1 MYTYNYGYLNA
12 ILLMLCFASAAHAQ
26 SDTAFIH
33 RVAADTST
41 SQLSMDAVYDRPFL
55 TAGKLPIAIGG
66 YFEANS
72 EYASTDGISD
82 GLSFQF
88 RRMSLFLSST
98 ISQKIRFLAELEFED
113 GTSEINLEYASM
125 DVAFHPAINFK
136 AGILLNPIGTFNQ
149 NHDGPKWEF
158 VDRPISSTTVLP
170 ATLSTA
176 GFGVH
181 GKFFVNNWIFGYE
194 TCLTNGFDDRVISNH
209 QDRTSLAAGKI
220 NAGKFEESFN
230 GIPMLTAKLAIRNRK
245 IGEAGLSFLTGTYN
259 KWKLE
264 GVEIDEKRSA
274 SALAFDFST
283 SLLKDRLNI
292 TTEIAKV
299 YVEVPATYSQTYGT
313 RQLGAFLDFTA
324 TIFQHQ
330 MMGWK
335 NAKVNLAMRFEY
347 CDYNQG
353 TFKETGGTISDD
365 VWAIVPAIS
374 FRPSGATV
382 FRFNYRFQSQQDLL
396 GNPPSKTGVIQ
407 FGVASY
413 F

>member
-1 MYTYNYGYLNA
+1 M
-12 ILLMLCFASAAHAQ
+12 
-26 SDTAFIH
+26 
-33 RVAADTST
+33 
-41 SQLSMDAVYDRPFL
+41 
-55 TAGKLPIAIGG
+55 
-66 YFEANS
+66 
-72 EYASTDGISD
+72 
-82 GLSFQF
+82 
-88 RRMSLFLSST
+88 
-98 ISQKIRFLAELEFED
+98 
-113 GTSEINLEYASM
+113 
-125 DVAFHPAINFK
+125 
-136 AGILLNPIGTFNQ
+136 
-149 NHDGPKWEF
+149 
-158 VDRPISSTTVLP
+158 
-170 ATLSTA
+170 
-176 GFGVH
+176 
-181 GKFFVNNWIFGYE
+181 
-194 TCLTNGFDDRVISNH
+194 
-209 QDRTSLAAGKI
+209 
-220 NAGKFEESFN
+220 
-230 GIPMLTAKLAIRNRK
+230 
-245 IGEAGLSFLTGTYN
+245 
-259 KWKLE
+259 
-264 GVEIDEKRSA
+264 EIDEKRSA

-353 TFKETGGTISDD
+353 TFKETGGTIADD

-382 FRFNYRFQSQQDLL
+382 FRFNYRFQTQQDLL